1 MEGVTLRTLL
11 QVQMEN
17 ALPVNV
23 AVIMGGAAP
32 GVLTVTLQ
40 TMPSSPTTATHNTRP
55 FIFNDKECVIVRLFR
70 TRWGLET
77 CDGGLRRRWSKSNL
91 S

>member
-23 AVIMGGAAP
+23 AVILGGAAP
-32 GVLTVTLQ
+32 GVLTVPVQ
-40 TMPSSPTTATHNTRP
+40 IPSSPTTAAHNTRP
-55 FIFNDKECVIVRLFR
+55 FIFKDKECVIVRLFR
-70 TRWGLET
+70 TRWVWKLAT
-77 CDGGLRRRWSKSNL
+77 VD
-91 S
+91 